1 MINNKPP
8 QKHQMWSPQRN
19 KERNRCL
26 LNRRR
31 AREVGRESSW
41 EGRRGGIKAFLRFL
55 ASSGPPGHSLLLLC
69 KVGTLNPLPTPQL
82 GGTSP
87 STHGMRATVAGP
99 WDYVAR
105 SVSPA
110 CTCMKLQPPR
120 ESANNGEDNHQS
132 KAMAS
137 TWQCPF
143 KGTRYK

>member
-1 MINNKPP
+1 
-8 QKHQMWSPQRN
+8 MWSPQRN

-26 LNRRR
+26 LNRQQ
-31 AREVGRESSW
+31 AHEVGRESSW
-41 EGRRGGIKAFLRFL
+41 GGGEEGRSRVPSFFGILQPSWPQPPPALQSDDPEPL
-55 ASSGPPGHSLLLLC
+55 AHS
-69 KVGTLNPLPTPQL
+69 PTG

-87 STHGMRATVAGP
+87 SIHGTRATMARL
-99 WDYVAR
+99 WDYVVQ